1 MPIRSPL
8 RDLPDQDRKR
18 FYDITLGFMCVA
30 ASSLFGRTVGD
41 ALFLERYSAA
51 DLAYTYPATAFA
63 ISIVAYGY
71 GRGASRWPL
80 ARLVTVL
87 TLSLVTVCL
96 VLRSLMMV
104 HDAGVARIAAY
115 LIGDLVVNLPMIL
128 FWSFAAQCFIPGQ
141 AKRLFGLI
149 GAGGTTACILAG
161 FVVRPFSAAFGTPNL
176 LILIALLLLG
186 FVVTVRR
193 ISKRD
198 EIGRQ
203 APPVS
208 GGSGLGSFTSL
219 MTQRQVKAI
228 VFLMLVSTIVL
239 TLVDY
244 QFKAGARLNLDP
256 SELASFFGSFYGLAS
271 AVALIIQLFAVH
283 RILQTGGVFAGLAIM
298 PAALC
303 LTSLAAWVSGSF
315 EWSVATK
322 FAVQVFAFT
331 IDSAAIQMLYLGI
344 ARQTRSQARALAEGI
359 GKPLATGLTGLA
371 LILIADPA
379 ALHRLAFTASA
390 CSLMWLFLT
399 RQNHNAYIQSL
410 VESLGD
416 KKFDVSQETA
426 SFRDLAL
433 EAHIRKSLD
442 SATDEEVVYLLGIL
456 PTLDESDWSEAYR
469 SMASRQDSR
478 IIIAALCYL
487 KDNGDEQDIEVC
499 LNMLDHEDPNV
510 RETAIDSL
518 SALADPEHAGAVEP
532 FLRDKSPETRAAAIA
547 LMINTE
553 DLDRLLTGGAE
564 LREMLASEDRADR
577 VAAAHALGR
586 LKRGGL
592 LKPIIGLLQDPD
604 TQVLRAALEA
614 CLANRDPK
622 LIPAIVPLLSNP
634 SVATLAGDTLAA
646 YGQITLD
653 HLIPYI
659 ELAEE
664 EEEEGT
670 LEVAHEIPSIL
681 SRIGDPV
688 AFPGLEKAARASD
701 PLLRTNAIRAFTV
714 ILVKTNR
721 VKERRPDIEALAIQ
735 EMTASRE
742 NRNRASRLGD
752 TAETSLLKSA
762 LEQVAESHLGNTFL
776 LLDILVPSVEMQ
788 QLYRSLKHP
797 GEERDNATEVLEN
810 ILKGKLRSEITQTIR
825 TQPAK
830 AGGDTIDVLIEVM
843 ESQSSDWVKVG
854 AAYAIGHM
862 ETAPFAGLHEDLRH
876 RHPVVRETALYALA
890 TRDKKAVGKA
900 RHLVEDES
908 AIVRSLAECILNPKV
923 A

>member
-1 MPIRSPL
+1 
-8 RDLPDQDRKR
+8 
-18 FYDITLGFMCVA
+18 MCVA

-41 ALFLERYSAA
+41 ALFLERYSAS

-71 GRGASRWPL
+71 GRTASRWPL
-80 ARLVTVL
+80 SRLVTTL

-96 VLRSLMMV
+96 ALRALLAV
-104 HDAGVARIAAY
+104 QDAGGARIAAY
-115 LIGDLVVNLPMIL
+115 LVGDLVVNLPMIL
-128 FWSFAAQCFIPGQ
+128 FWSFAAQCFVPSQ

-149 GAGGTTACILAG
+149 GAGGTTACIIAG
-161 FVVRPFSAAFGTPNL
+161 FVVRPFSAAFGTANL

-186 FVVTVRR
+186 FIVTVRR

-203 APPVS
+203 APPAS

-219 MTQRQVKAI
+219 MTQRQVKSI
-228 VFLMLVSTIVL
+228 VFLMLASTAVL

-244 QFKAGARLNLDP
+244 QFKAGARVNLDP

-271 AVALIIQLFAVH
+271 AVALVIQLFAVH
-283 RILQTGGVFAGLAIM
+283 RILQTGGVFSGLAIM

-371 LILIADPA
+371 LILIADPT

-390 CSLMWLFLT
+390 CSLIWLFLT
-399 RQNHNAYIQSL
+399 RQNHNAYIHSL
-410 VESLGD
+410 LESLGD

-433 EAHIRKSLD
+433 EEHIRKSLV

-469 SMASRQDSR
+469 SMASRQDPR

-487 KDNGDEQDIEVC
+487 QDNGDEQDIEVC
-499 LNMLDHEDPNV
+499 LNMLNHEDPTV

-518 SALADPEHAGAVEP
+518 SALAGPEHFGAAEP
-532 FLRDKSPETRAAAIA
+532 FLHDASPETRAAAIA

-564 LREMLASEDRADR
+564 LREMLASDDRADR

-592 LKPIIGLLQDPD
+592 LKPIVGLLQDPD
-604 TQVLRAALEA
+604 PQVLRAALEA

-634 SVATLAGDTLAA
+634 GVAALAGDTLAA

-653 HLIPYI
+653 YLIPYI

-664 EEEEGT
+664 EGALEG
-670 LEVAHEIPSIL
+670 AHEIPSIL
-681 SRIGDPV
+681 SRIGDPL
-688 AFPGLEKAARASD
+688 ALPGLEKAARASD
-701 PLLRTNAIRAFTV
+701 PQLRTNAIRALTV
-714 ILVKTNR
+714 ILIKTER
-721 VKERRPDIEALAIQ
+721 VKERRADIEALAIL
-735 EMTASRE
+735 ELKASRE
-742 NRNRASRLGD
+742 NRDRASRLRD
-752 TAETSLLKSA
+752 TEVTSLLKSA
-762 LEQVAESHLGNTFL
+762 LEQVAESHLGNAFL
-776 LLDILVPSVEMQ
+776 LLDIVVPSVEMQ
-788 QLYRSLKHP
+788 QLYRSLKHA
-797 GEERDNATEVLEN
+797 GEDRNNATEVLEN
-810 ILKGKLRSEITQTIR
+810 ILKGKLRSELTQTIR
-825 TQPAK
+825 TQPVEA
-830 AGGDTIDVLIEVM
+830 DDDNTDVLVEVM
-843 ESQSSDWVKVG
+843 KSRSSDWVKVG
-854 AAYAIGHM
+854 AAYAIGHS
-862 ETAPFAGLHEDLRH
+862 ENAPFIGLSEDLRH
-876 RHPVVRETALYALA
+876 RHPVVRETALHALA
-890 TRDKKAVGKA
+890 TRNTETVRDDAQ
-900 RHLVEDES
+900 HLLEDE
-908 AIVRSLAECILNPKV
+908 AIIVRNLAQSILNPK
-923 A
+923 AA